1 MAAGRRRGRRGRVY
15 EELARII
22 HSPRV
27 ETTAYSVVV
36 EERGAA
42 TGLREIPLDQVEALK
57 RGYLVLRDGTV
68 IPLHRVVEIRGP
80 SGPTNPRRAER
91 SHGDRESQE

>member
-1 MAAGRRRGRRGRVY
+1 MPAGRKRGRRGRVY

-22 HSPRV
+22 HSPGV
-27 ETTAYSVVV
+27 ETGSYTVVV

-42 TGLREIPLDQVEALK
+42 TGLREIPLDQVAVLK

-80 SGPTNPRRAER
+80 GGSTNPRR
-91 SHGDRESQE
+91 RESQGEGEKH